1 MKPRNLIGLVIFI
14 VVLVGVWQFLLR
26 RAAPPVKDPGG
37 DKLPA
42 ARPAETQAEREARWV
57 REAKTVFAAA
67 ITNDLPGHKRTIRT
81 EDTIVTNKPVSN
93 WTANAAVEYVDQNGS
108 FARTTLFW
116 KFEISNDEVRIILV
130 PY

>member
-1 MKPRNLIGLVIFI
+1 MKPRNIIGLVICI
-14 VVLVGVWQFLLR
+14 VVAVGVWQFFLR
-26 RAAPPVKDPGG
+26 REVPPVKDPGV
-37 DKLPA
+37 KPPVV
-42 ARPAETQAEREARWV
+42 RPAETQAEREARWS
-57 REAKTVFAAA
+57 REAKTAFAAA

-81 EDTIVTNKPVSN
+81 EDTIVTNQPASN
-93 WTANAAVEYVDQNGS
+93 WTANAAVEYVDQNGN